1 MVTVRKK
8 RLRGRSYYYLQH
20 SVRDGRR
27 VEKKEKYLGK
37 DLPEKPLT
45 LIIKPI
51 FWKYPAVGF
60 KDFDNLPLYQLHIAD
75 AGKIQVF
82 AQPRML

>member
-8 RLRGRSYYYLQH
+8 KVRSRSYYYIEH

-37 DLPEKPLT
+37 DLPEN
-45 LIIKPI
+45 IE
-51 FWKYPAVGF
+51 
-60 KDFDNLPLYQLHIAD
+60 
-75 AGKIQVF
+75 
-82 AQPRML
+82 